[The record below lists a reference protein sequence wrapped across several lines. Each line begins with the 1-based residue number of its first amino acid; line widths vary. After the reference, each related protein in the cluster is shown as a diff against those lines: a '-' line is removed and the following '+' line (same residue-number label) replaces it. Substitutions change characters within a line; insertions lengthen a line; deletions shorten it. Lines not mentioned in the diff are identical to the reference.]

1 MYNIRYSLLNYSIY
15 FNILPEE
22 AWISTRELVGVDSDD
37 EDTSD
42 EEGPVVPIIGNT
54 EVTTTYSTATKNIST
69 MDFESKPVLNER
81 GNFESMN
88 IDSNSDTEITEMDFI
103 TYAIQDV
110 ENIDNVNFDDEE
122 NSALEDDISLEDL
135 YC

>member
-1 MYNIRYSLLNYSIY
+1 MYNIRYSLLNYFIY

-22 AWISTRELVGVDSDD
+22 TWISTRELVGVDSDD

-42 EEGPVVPIIGNT
+42 EEGPVVPVIGNT
-54 EVTTTYSTATKNIST
+54 EVSTTYSTATKNIST

-81 GNFESMN
+81 DNFESMN

>member
-22 AWISTRELVGVDSDD
+22 TWISTRELVGVDSDD

-81 GNFESMN
+81 DNFESMN

>member
-22 AWISTRELVGVDSDD
+22 TWISTRELVGVDSDD

-42 EEGPVVPIIGNT
+42 EEGPVVPVIGNT
-54 EVTTTYSTATKNIST
+54 EVSTTYSTATKNIST

-81 GNFESMN
+81 DNFESMN

-110 ENIDNVNFDDEE
+110 ENIDDVNFDDEE
-122 NSALEDDISLEDL
+122 NSALEDDISLEDF